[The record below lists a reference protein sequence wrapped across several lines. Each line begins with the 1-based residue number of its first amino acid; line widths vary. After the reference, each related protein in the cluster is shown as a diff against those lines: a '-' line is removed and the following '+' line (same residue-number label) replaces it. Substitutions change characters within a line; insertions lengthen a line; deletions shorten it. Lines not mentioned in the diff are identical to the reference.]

1 MNLKFYSP
9 KSDVLK
15 KYIKGYYFIIEDNE
29 YDQVIY
35 KTFPNNYNIVTVMQ
49 NISLHQSDNQIIIT
63 ASKEKNIFSNIVY
76 RYKNPI
82 EIFYQKQCN
91 EITIYFKP
99 LGLNFFID
107 KLEPFYS
114 KDHTRAIEFDPFI
127 DYKAEMEKIFS
138 IQNREE
144 QIEEFENYWLSKFIE
159 KDFSMMKILIQEVE
173 TDININEI
181 AKKNKIS
188 RQYLNKLFQKN
199 IGKSPSEYRKIH
211 RFRKSIA
218 DNNQSKNLT
227 ELSYENLF
235 YDQSHFIKDF
245 RELTRKNPKLFFKKV
260 DTEKENVWLFI

>member
-29 YDQVIY
+29 SDQVIY

-63 ASKEKNIFSNIVY
+63 ASKERNIFSNIVY

-159 KDFSMMKILIQEVE
+159 KDFSMMKILIQEV
-173 TDININEI
+173 
-181 AKKNKIS
+181 
-188 RQYLNKLFQKN
+188 
-199 IGKSPSEYRKIH
+199 
-211 RFRKSIA
+211 
-218 DNNQSKNLT
+218 
-227 ELSYENLF
+227 
-235 YDQSHFIKDF
+235 
-245 RELTRKNPKLFFKKV
+245 
-260 DTEKENVWLFI
+260 